1 MNEKEFV
8 IWLKGFVT
16 ACNSYLP
23 TPKQWDELVD
33 TLNKVDT
40 NSIKK
45 GIFDKESKGVFD
57 IGTIDVP
64 KNYWQTERVLHQ
76 TPKKEL
82 LND

>member
-45 GIFDKESKGVFD
+45 GIFDKESKSVFD
-57 IGTIDVP
+57 IGTINVP
-64 KNYWQTERVLHQ
+64 KNYWQTENSANS
-76 TPKKEL
+76 KKEL

>member
-1 MNEKEFV
+1 MNEKEYV

-33 TLNKVDT
+33 TLNKVEISS
-40 NSIKK
+40 NKSS
-45 GIFDKESKGVFD
+45 IFDKEKKNVFD
-57 IGTIDVP
+57 IASVGIP
-64 KNYWQTERVLHQ
+64 KGYWQTEASSNS
-76 TPKKEL
+76 KKEL

>member
-23 TPKQWDELVD
+23 TPAQWDELVD

>member
-23 TPKQWDELVD
+23 TPAQWDELVD

-76 TPKKEL
+76 TPKK
-82 LND
+82 NC